1 MSDWKKDVLD
11 IAWRRRREL
20 LADAR
25 EYTIE
30 GDKHYADANNHS
42 AELGKRCALSDVYC
56 AVGDRCYAEGDKLRA
71 QADIVFLRAVLDTFG
86 DVAVKWTAA
95 GFEVEGIEMSGDEQ
109 A

>member
-11 IAWRRRREL
+11 IALRRRREL

-42 AELGKRCALSDVYC
+42 AERGKRCALSDAYC
-56 AVGDRCYAEGDKLRA
+56 AIGDRCYAEGDKLRA
-71 QADIVFLRAVLDTFG
+71 EADIVFLRAVPDTFG
-86 DVAVKWTAA
+86 DVPVKLTA
-95 GFEVEGIEMSGDEQ
+95 GCYEVEGMEMSGDE
-109 A
+109 